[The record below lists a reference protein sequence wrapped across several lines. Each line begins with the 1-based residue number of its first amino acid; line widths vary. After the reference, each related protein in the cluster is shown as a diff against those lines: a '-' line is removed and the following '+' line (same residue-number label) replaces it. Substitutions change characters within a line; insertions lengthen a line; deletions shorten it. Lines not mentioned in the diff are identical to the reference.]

1 MVCTFTLHSNLGL
14 ARSDKQKLKHPH
26 FETKGF
32 PMSPSLL
39 LTLLAAFL
47 SAILSGLGVGSA
59 GIFVLYLTLVAGY
72 AQPEAQ
78 ALNLLFFL
86 LSAGAALLLHVKERR
101 IPVRVVLFLAACA
114 VPGAMVGSHLVRVLD
129 AGLLRRLFG
138 GMLVV
143 TGLPQLLKREKKA
156 ERSTG
161 KSHGRGRGKNSAKS
175 P

>member
-1 MVCTFTLHSNLGL
+1 MPT
-14 ARSDKQKLKHPH
+14 
-26 FETKGF
+26 
-32 PMSPSLL
+32 SLL

-101 IPVRVVLFLAACA
+101 IPTRVVLFLAACA
-114 VPGAMVGSHLVRVLD
+114 IPGAVIGSYLVRILD
-129 AGLLRRLFG
+129 AELLRRLFG

-143 TGLPQLLKREKKA
+143 TGLPQLLRREK
-156 ERSTG
+156 RSREGTG
-161 KSHGRGRGKNSAKS
+161 QSHGKNSAKS

>member
-1 MVCTFTLHSNLGL
+1 
-14 ARSDKQKLKHPH
+14 
-26 FETKGF
+26 
-32 PMSPSLL
+32 MSSSLL

-86 LSAGAALLLHVKERR
+86 LSAGAALLLHARERR
-101 IPVRVVLFLAACA
+101 IPVRVVLFLAVCA
-114 VPGAMVGSHLVRVLD
+114 VPGAMAGSYLVRVLD

-143 TGLPQLLKREKKA
+143 TGLPQLLKREA
-156 ERSTG
+156 RSGRTVGQRKG
-161 KSHGRGRGKNSAKS
+161 KGQGKNSAKTR
-175 P
+175 